1 MNKNPLRKTKVMHI
15 ARQLAFSIFIIASIS
30 GFSKIVKAESLMD
43 KTASSK
49 RPIVLFGASS
59 TALRPGTKTYCEL
72 LQQMFRD
79 QNIPIEVINAGVPGN
94 TTALALQRFQKDVLD
109 HNPSL
114 VVIQFGINDSAVDVW
129 KDPPIEKPRVELPAY
144 LTNMESMIDRIRD
157 QNGEVILM
165 SPQRLS
171 WSKKTREL
179 YGKPPYVSDDEE
191 GFNVI
196 LDTYVAGLR
205 ELAVR
210 KNVRFIDINAAY
222 SKHPSDYGEPYSELL
237 NQDGMHPNDKGHKL
251 VFDLLIE
258 ELSRPISKQ

>member
-1 MNKNPLRKTKVMHI
+1 MHI
-15 ARQLAFSIFIIASIS
+15 ARQLVSLIIIITSIS
-30 GFSKIVKAESLMD
+30 VFSKMAKAESLMD
-43 KTASSK
+43 KITASN

-59 TALRPGTKTYCEL
+59 TALRPGTKTYGEL
-72 LQQMFRD
+72 LQQTF
-79 QNIPIEVINAGVPGN
+79 QEKKIPIEVINAGVPGN

-129 KDPPIEKPRVELPAY
+129 KDPPMEKPRVELPVY
-144 LTNMESMIDRIRD
+144 LMNLESMIDRIQN

-179 YGKPPYVSDDEE
+179 YGKPPYVIDDEE

-222 SKHPSDYGEPYSELL
+222 SKYPADYGAPYSELL
-237 NQDGMHPNDKGHKL
+237 HQDGMHPNDQGHQL
-251 VFDLLIE
+251 VFDHLIE
-258 ELSRPISKQ
+258 ALSRPISKQ

>member
-1 MNKNPLRKTKVMHI
+1 MHI
-15 ARQLAFSIFIIASIS
+15 ARQLVSSIIIIASIS
-30 GFSKIVKAESLMD
+30 GFSKIAKADSLMD
-43 KTASSK
+43 KITASK

-59 TALRPGTKTYCEL
+59 TALRPGTKTYSEIL
-72 LQQMFRD
+72 EQTFQEK
-79 QNIPIEVINAGVPGN
+79 NIPIEVINAGVPGN

-179 YGKPPYVSDDEE
+179 YGKPPYVSDDKE

-210 KNVRFIDINAAY
+210 KNVRFIDINVAY
-222 SKHPSDYGEPYSELL
+222 SKHPSDSGEPYSELL

>member
-1 MNKNPLRKTKVMHI
+1 MHI
-15 ARQLAFSIFIIASIS
+15 ARQLVYSIIIIASIS
-30 GFSKIVKAESLMD
+30 GFSKISKAESLMD
-43 KTASSK
+43 KTTASR

-59 TALRPGTKTYCEL
+59 TALRHGTKTYSEIL
-72 LQQMFRD
+72 EQTFQEK
-79 QNIPIEVINAGVPGN
+79 NIPIEVINAGVPGN
-94 TTALALQRFQKDVLD
+94 TTALALQRFQQDVLD

-114 VVIQFGINDSAVDVW
+114 VVIQFGINDCAVDVW
-129 KDPPIEKPRVELPAY
+129 KDPPKEKPRVELPVY
-144 LTNMESMIDRIRD
+144 LMNMESMIDRIQN

-179 YGKPPYVSDDEE
+179 YGKPPYVFDDEE

-205 ELAVR
+205 ELAAR

-222 SKHPSDYGEPYSELL
+222 SRHRSDSGEPYSELL
-237 NQDGMHPNDKGHKL
+237 NKDGMHPNDNGHKL
-251 VFDLLIE
+251 VFDHLIE

>member
-1 MNKNPLRKTKVMHI
+1 
-15 ARQLAFSIFIIASIS
+15 
-30 GFSKIVKAESLMD
+30 MD
-43 KTASSK
+43 KTTASR

-59 TALRPGTKTYCEL
+59 TALRHGTKTYSEIL
-72 LQQMFRD
+72 EQTFQEK
-79 QNIPIEVINAGVPGN
+79 NIPIEVINAGVPGN
-94 TTALALQRFQKDVLD
+94 TTALALQRFQQDVLD

-114 VVIQFGINDSAVDVW
+114 VVIQFGINDCAVDVW
-129 KDPPIEKPRVELPAY
+129 KDPPKEKPRVELPVY
-144 LTNMESMIDRIRD
+144 LMNMESMIDRIQN

-179 YGKPPYVSDDEE
+179 YGKPPYVFDDEE

-205 ELAVR
+205 ELAAR

-222 SKHPSDYGEPYSELL
+222 SRHRSDSGEPYSELL
-237 NQDGMHPNDKGHKL
+237 NKDGMHPNDNGHKL
-251 VFDLLIE
+251 VFDHLIE

>member
-1 MNKNPLRKTKVMHI
+1 MHI
-15 ARQLAFSIFIIASIS
+15 ARHLASLTLIIASIS
-30 GFSKIVKAESLMD
+30 GFSKMAKAESLMD
-43 KTASSK
+43 KITASK

-59 TALRPGTKTYCEL
+59 TALRAGTKTYSEH
-72 LQQMFRD
+72 LQQMFHD
-79 QNIPIEVINAGVPGN
+79 QKIFIEVINAGVPGN
-94 TTALALQRFQKDVLD
+94 TTALALQRFQKDVLN

-129 KDPPIEKPRVELPAY
+129 KDPPIEKPRVELPVF
-144 LTNMESMIDRIRD
+144 LTDMESMIDRIQN

-165 SPQRLS
+165 SPQRMS

-179 YGKPPYVSDDEE
+179 YGKPPYVLDDEE

-222 SKHPSDYGEPYSELL
+222 SMHPSDFGEPYSELL
-237 NQDGMHPNDKGHKL
+237 NKDGMHPNDKGHKL

-258 ELSRPISKQ
+258 KLSRPISKQ

>member
-1 MNKNPLRKTKVMHI
+1 MHI
-15 ARQLAFSIFIIASIS
+15 ARQLVSSIIIIAYIS
-30 GFSKIVKAESLMD
+30 GFSKISKAESLMD
-43 KTASSK
+43 KITASK

-59 TALRPGTKTYCEL
+59 TALRPGTKTYSEIL
-72 LQQMFRD
+72 EQTFQEK
-79 QNIPIEVINAGVPGN
+79 NIPIEVINAGVPGN
-94 TTALALQRFQKDVLD
+94 TTALALQRFQQDVLD

-114 VVIQFGINDSAVDVW
+114 VVIQFGINDCAVDVW
-129 KDPPIEKPRVELPAY
+129 KDPPKEKPRVELPVY
-144 LTNMESMIDRIRD
+144 LMNMESMIDRIRD

-222 SKHPSDYGEPYSELL
+222 SNHPSDSGKPFSELL
-237 NQDGMHPNDKGHKL
+237 NQDGMHPNDQGHKL

-258 ELSRPISKQ
+258 QLSRPISKQ

>member
-1 MNKNPLRKTKVMHI
+1 MHI
-15 ARQLAFSIFIIASIS
+15 ARQLVYSIIIIASIS
-30 GFSKIVKAESLMD
+30 GFSKISKAESLMD
-43 KTASSK
+43 KITASR

-59 TALRPGTKTYCEL
+59 TALRPGTKTYSEIL
-72 LQQMFRD
+72 EQTFQEKK
-79 QNIPIEVINAGVPGN
+79 IPIEVINAGVPGN

-129 KDPPIEKPRVELPAY
+129 KNPPMEKPRVELPVY
-144 LTNMESMIDRIRD
+144 LTNMESMIDRIQN

-171 WSKKTREL
+171 WSKKTRDL
-179 YGKPPYVSDDEE
+179 YGKPPYVLDDEE

-222 SKHPSDYGEPYSELL
+222 SNHPSDSGEPYSELL
-237 NQDGMHPNDKGHKL
+237 NKDGMHPNDKGHKL

>member
-1 MNKNPLRKTKVMHI
+1 
-15 ARQLAFSIFIIASIS
+15 
-30 GFSKIVKAESLMD
+30 MD
-43 KTASSK
+43 KITASN

-59 TALRPGTKTYCEL
+59 TALRPGTKTYAEL
-72 LQQMFRD
+72 LQQTF
-79 QNIPIEVINAGVPGN
+79 QEKNIPIEVINAGVPGN

-114 VVIQFGINDSAVDVW
+114 VVIQIGINDSAVDVW
-129 KDPPIEKPRVELPAY
+129 KDPPLEKPRVELPVY
-144 LTNMESMIDRIRD
+144 LMNLESMIDRIQD

-165 SPQRLS
+165 SPQRMS

-205 ELAVR
+205 ELAMR
-210 KNVRFIDINAAY
+210 KNLPFIDINAAY
-222 SKHPSDYGEPYSELL
+222 SKYPSDSGKPYSELL
-237 NQDGMHPNDKGHKL
+237 HQDGMHPNDQGHQL
-251 VFDLLIE
+251 VFDHLIE
-258 ELSRPISKQ
+258 ALSRPISKQ

>member
-1 MNKNPLRKTKVMHI
+1 MNI
-15 ARQLAFSIFIIASIS
+15 ARRFVSLILICASIFV
-30 GFSKIVKAESLMD
+30 FSKIANAESLMD
-43 KTASSK
+43 KITASKS
-49 RPIVLFGASS
+49 PMILFGASS
-59 TALRPGTKTYCEL
+59 TALRPGTKTYGEL
-72 LQQMFRD
+72 LQQTF
-79 QNIPIEVINAGVPGN
+79 QEKNIPLEVINAGVPGN

-129 KDPPIEKPRVELPAY
+129 KDPPIEKPRVELPVF
-144 LTNMESMIDRIRD
+144 LMNMESMIDLIQD

-165 SPQRLS
+165 SPQRMS

-179 YGKPPYVSDDEE
+179 YGKPPYISDDED

-222 SKHPSDYGEPYSELL
+222 AKHLADYGEPYSKLL

-258 ELSRPISKQ
+258 QLSRPISKQ

>member
-1 MNKNPLRKTKVMHI
+1 MNI
-15 ARQLAFSIFIIASIS
+15 ARRFVSLILIIASIF
-30 GFSKIVKAESLMD
+30 GFSKISKAESLID
-43 KTASSK
+43 KITASK
-49 RPIVLFGASS
+49 RPMVLFGASS
-59 TALRPGTKTYCEL
+59 TALRPGTKTYGEL
-72 LQQMFRD
+72 LQQTFQEKD
-79 QNIPIEVINAGVPGN
+79 IPLEVINAGVPGN

-129 KDPPIEKPRVELPAY
+129 KDPPIEKPRVELPVF
-144 LTNMESMIDRIRD
+144 LMNMESMIDLIQD

-165 SPQRLS
+165 S

-179 YGKPPYVSDDEE
+179 YGKPPYVSDDED

-210 KNVRFIDINAAY
+210 KNVRFIDINTAY
-222 SKHPSDYGEPYSELL
+222 SKHSSDYGEPYSKLL

-258 ELSRPISKQ
+258 QLSRPISKQ

>member
-1 MNKNPLRKTKVMHI
+1 MNI
-15 ARQLAFSIFIIASIS
+15 ARRFVSLILIIASIF
-30 GFSKIVKAESLMD
+30 GFCKISKAESLID
-43 KTASSK
+43 KITASK

-59 TALRPGTKTYCEL
+59 TALRPGTKTYGEL
-72 LQQMFRD
+72 LQQTF
-79 QNIPIEVINAGVPGN
+79 QEKNIPVEVINAGVPGN

-129 KDPPIEKPRVELPAY
+129 KDPPIKKPRVELPDF
-144 LTNMESMIDRIRD
+144 LMNMELIIDRIHN

-165 SPQRLS
+165 SPQRMS

-179 YGKPPYVSDDEE
+179 YGKPPYVLDDED

-210 KNVRFIDINAAY
+210 KNDRFIDINAAY
-222 SKHPSDYGEPYSELL
+222 SKHPSGYGEPYSKLL

-258 ELSRPISKQ
+258 QLSRPISK

>member
-1 MNKNPLRKTKVMHI
+1 MHI
-15 ARQLAFSIFIIASIS
+15 ARQLVYSILIIASIS
-30 GFSKIVKAESLMD
+30 GFSKIAKAESLID
-43 KTASSK
+43 KITASK

-59 TALRPGTKTYCEL
+59 TALRPGTKTYSEIL
-72 LQQMFRD
+72 EQTFQEK
-79 QNIPIEVINAGVPGN
+79 NIPIEVINAGVPGN

-129 KDPPIEKPRVELPAY
+129 KDPPMEKPRVELPVY
-144 LTNMESMIDRIRD
+144 LMNLESMIDRIQN

-165 SPQRLS
+165 SPQRMS

-205 ELAVR
+205 ELAAR

-222 SKHPSDYGEPYSELL
+222 SKHPSDSGEPYSELL
-237 NQDGMHPNDKGHKL
+237 HQDGMHPNDQGHQL
-251 VFDLLIE
+251 VFDHLIE
-258 ELSRPISKQ
+258 ALSRPISKQ

>member
-1 MNKNPLRKTKVMHI
+1 MYI
-15 ARQLAFSIFIIASIS
+15 ARQLVSSILIIASIS
-30 GFSKIVKAESLMD
+30 GFSKMAKAEPLMD
-43 KTASSK
+43 KITESK

-59 TALRPGTKTYCEL
+59 TALRPGTKTYSEIL
-72 LQQMFRD
+72 EQTFQEK
-79 QNIPIEVINAGVPGN
+79 NIPIEVINAGVPGN

-129 KDPPIEKPRVELPAY
+129 KDPPKEKPRVELPAF
-144 LTNMESMIDRIRD
+144 LMNMESMIDRIQD

-165 SPQRLS
+165 SPQRMS

-179 YGKPPYVSDDEE
+179 YGKPPYVSNDED

-210 KNVRFIDINAAY
+210 KKVRFIDINAAY

-251 VFDLLIE
+251 VFNLLIE
-258 ELSRPISKQ
+258 QLSRPISKQ

>member
-1 MNKNPLRKTKVMHI
+1 
-15 ARQLAFSIFIIASIS
+15 
-30 GFSKIVKAESLMD
+30 
-43 KTASSK
+43 
-49 RPIVLFGASS
+49 
-59 TALRPGTKTYCEL
+59 
-72 LQQMFRD
+72 
-79 QNIPIEVINAGVPGN
+79 
-94 TTALALQRFQKDVLD
+94 
-109 HNPSL
+109 
-114 VVIQFGINDSAVDVW
+114 
-129 KDPPIEKPRVELPAY
+129 
-144 LTNMESMIDRIRD
+144 
-157 QNGEVILM
+157 M

-222 SKHPSDYGEPYSELL
+222 SNHPSDSGEPYSELL
-237 NQDGMHPNDKGHKL
+237 NKDGMHPNDKGHKL

>member
-1 MNKNPLRKTKVMHI
+1 
-15 ARQLAFSIFIIASIS
+15 
-30 GFSKIVKAESLMD
+30 MD
-43 KTASSK
+43 KITASN

-59 TALRPGTKTYCEL
+59 TALRPGTKTYAEL
-72 LQQMFRD
+72 LQQTF
-79 QNIPIEVINAGVPGN
+79 QEKNIPIEVINAGVPGN

-114 VVIQFGINDSAVDVW
+114 VVIQIGINDSAVDVW
-129 KDPPIEKPRVELPAY
+129 KDPPLEKPRVELPVY
-144 LTNMESMIDRIRD
+144 LMNLESMIDRIQD

-165 SPQRLS
+165 SPQRMS

-205 ELAVR
+205 ELAMR
-210 KNVRFIDINAAY
+210 KNLPFIDINAAY
-222 SKHPSDYGEPYSELL
+222 SKYPSDSGKPYSELL
-237 NQDGMHPNDKGHKL
+237 HQDGMHHNDKGHKL

-258 ELSRPISKQ
+258 ELSQPTSKQ

>member
-1 MNKNPLRKTKVMHI
+1 M
-15 ARQLAFSIFIIASIS
+15 
-30 GFSKIVKAESLMD
+30 
-43 KTASSK
+43 
-49 RPIVLFGASS
+49 
-59 TALRPGTKTYCEL
+59 
-72 LQQMFRD
+72 
-79 QNIPIEVINAGVPGN
+79 INAGVPGN

-129 KDPPIEKPRVELPAY
+129 KDPPIKKPRVELPDF
-144 LTNMESMIDRIRD
+144 LMNMELIIDRIHN

-165 SPQRLS
+165 SPQRMS

-179 YGKPPYVSDDEE
+179 YGKPPYVLDDED

-210 KNVRFIDINAAY
+210 KNDRFIDINAAY
-222 SKHPSDYGEPYSELL
+222 SKHPSGYGEPYSKLL

-258 ELSRPISKQ
+258 QLSRPISKQ

>member
-1 MNKNPLRKTKVMHI
+1 MNI
-15 ARQLAFSIFIIASIS
+15 ARRFVSLILIIASIF
-30 GFSKIVKAESLMD
+30 GFSKISKAESLID
-43 KTASSK
+43 KITASK

-59 TALRPGTKTYCEL
+59 TALRPGTKTYGEL
-72 LQQMFRD
+72 LQQTF
-79 QNIPIEVINAGVPGN
+79 QEKNIPVEVINAGVPGN

-129 KDPPIEKPRVELPAY
+129 KDPPIKKPRVELPVF
-144 LTNMESMIDRIRD
+144 LMNMESMIDLIQD

-165 SPQRLS
+165 SPQRMS

-179 YGKPPYVSDDEE
+179 YGKPPYVSDDED

-210 KNVRFIDINAAY
+210 KNVRFIDINTAY
-222 SKHPSDYGEPYSELL
+222 SKHSSDYGEPYSKLL

-258 ELSRPISKQ
+258 QLSRPISKQ